1 MNLHPRAHS
10 EHDAVTTAVA
20 DAVKPTAM
28 STLFADVHI
37 INVQKAKSNEDIC
50 EAEVSLYQKE
60 PLIHASENP
69 PT

>member
-1 MNLHPRAHS
+1 M
-10 EHDAVTTAVA
+10 TTAVA
-20 DAVKPTAM
+20 DAVQPTAM
-28 STLFADVHI
+28 STLFADVYI

-50 EAEVSLYQKE
+50 EAEVSLYPKD

>member
-1 MNLHPRAHS
+1 M
-10 EHDAVTTAVA
+10 TTAVA

-28 STLFADVHI
+28 STLFADVYI
-37 INVQKAKSNEDIC
+37 INVQKAKSKEDIC

-60 PLIHASENP
+60 PSIHASENP